1 MAEFRGKL
9 YVFVDKL
16 EETESSGTTPK
27 KEAGDIFALRAPGE
41 MLWYQTGWAVGR
53 NERGAYCART
63 SASKMLCFET
73 FASAK
78 DFVRKKRKARPQDN
92 FYLVYEVDGHKS
104 IVTSLEKIQRLDC
117 PQGSALPVVVAGV
130 GAEEMSALITKVG
143 KIVAGNAVVLLKLF
157 NEEGEAAARAR
168 FSGATYDRLW
178 HVLLD
183 AALVKE

>member
-16 EETESSGTTPK
+16 EEAETTSATSK
-27 KEAGDIFALRAPGE
+27 KEQGDIFALRAPGE

-63 SASKMLCFET
+63 SASKMLSFET

-78 DFVRKKRKARPQDN
+78 DFVRKKRKARPQDT
-92 FYLVYEVDGHKS
+92 FYLVYEVDGRKS
-104 IVTSLEKIQRLDC
+104 IITSLEQIQRLDC
-117 PQGSALPVVVAGV
+117 PQGSVLPVAVAGV
-130 GAEEMSALITKVG
+130 GTEEMSALITKVG
-143 KIVAGNAVVLLKLF
+143 KIVAGNAVVLLKLL
-157 NEEGEAAARAR
+157 NEEGEVAARAR

>member
-53 NERGAYCART
+53 NERGTYCART
-63 SASKMLCFET
+63 SPSKMLSFET

-78 DFVRKKRKARPQDN
+78 DFVRKKRKARPQDS

-143 KIVAGNAVVLLKLF
+143 KIVAGNAVVLLKLLK
-157 NEEGEAAARAR
+157 EEGEAAARAR

>member
-16 EETESSGTTPK
+16 EETETAGATSK
-27 KEAGDIFALRAPGE
+27 KEDGDIFALRAPGE

-53 NERGAYCART
+53 SERGAYCART
-63 SASKMLCFET
+63 SASKLLNFET
-73 FASAK
+73 FAGAK
-78 DFVRKKRKARPQDN
+78 DFVRKKRKARPQDT

-104 IVTSLEKIQRLDC
+104 IVNSLEQIQRLDC
-117 PQGSALPVVVAGV
+117 PQGRSLPVAVAGV
-130 GAEEMSALITKVG
+130 SADEMSALITKVG
-143 KIVAGNAVVLLKLF
+143 KIVAGNAVVLLKLLK
-157 NEEGEAAARAR
+157 EEGEAAARAR

>member
-1 MAEFRGKL
+1 MAEFRGRL

-16 EETESSGTTPK
+16 EETEITSAQPK

-63 SASKMLCFET
+63 SASKMLSFET

-78 DFVRKKRKARPQDN
+78 DFVRKKHKARPQDS
-92 FYLVYEVDGHKS
+92 FYLVYEVDGRKS
-104 IVTSLEKIQRLDC
+104 IITSLEQIQRLDC
-117 PQGSALPVVVAGV
+117 PQGSKLPVAVAGV
-130 GAEEMSALITKVG
+130 STEEMSALITKVG
-143 KIVAGNAVVLLKLF
+143 KIVAGNAVVLLKLLK
-157 NEEGEAAARAR
+157 EEGEAAARAR